1 VGVYDDDED
10 DYDDVCMCVS
20 FLLFTPSL
28 SLLQV
33 DRSSNKLLPCL
44 FSQLNSFVEV
54 QSGSAMYSS
63 TPFCVHRVKVTFT
76 GEPGEGSGVL
86 RSLFTAVGEVGVVW
100 GVGCV

>member
-1 VGVYDDDED
+1 
-10 DYDDVCMCVS
+10 MCVIS
-20 FLLFTPSL
+20 SHQHVMLF
-28 SLLQV
+28 LQV

-44 FSQLNSFVEV
+44 FSQLNSFMEV
-54 QSGSAMYSS
+54 QSGSPMYSS

-100 GVGCV
+100 EVEGLRMSGCCFS